1 MRTSRIALGR
11 PLSREFPRRPGKGRS
26 VSKGSDRK
34 IRGRKCL
41 LSSCE
46 FPESFRESST
56 EGNGWADVSFLPLV
70 LLRHVPLLDDE
81 ARFCCQGVRQ
91 ERCSDRQVYCHSQSI
106 QGMAR
111 TKPSST
117 TVSYQVFTLTHS
129 PFSLPAPIAHS
140 SDRARAVARGRT
152 RAHDPISALDSDV
165 MSGRP
170 CISAHHLLLPI
181 TIMCTLR
188 LWLANAHHLNM
199 ITTPEMRL
207 CADRYRSP
215 HKLGDDA
222 AGQSPG
228 SNYSLHRFVRAPA
241 PPPTLHVPQHV

>member
-1 MRTSRIALGR
+1 MYPSLTMRLD
-11 PLSREFPRRPGKGRS
+11 S
-26 VSKGSDRK
+26 V
-34 IRGRKCL
+34 
-41 LSSCE
+41 
-46 FPESFRESST
+46 
-56 EGNGWADVSFLPLV
+56 VS
-70 LLRHVPLLDDE
+70 
-81 ARFCCQGVRQ
+81 ACVRQ
-91 ERCSDRQVYCHSQSI
+91 ERCSDRQVHCDSLIDPREWQEP
-106 QGMAR
+106 
-111 TKPSST
+111 TPPL
-117 TVSYQVFTLTHS
+117 VSYRVFTLTHS

-188 LWLANAHHLNM
+188 LWLANAHHLNT
-199 ITTPEMRL
+199 ITTPGMRL

-228 SNYSLHRFVRAPA
+228 SNYSLHRFVRAMHCMYRSMCDCGGGSARSRNGHHSRRFPQ
-241 PPPTLHVPQHV
+241 PPGDPREHTCPV